1 MKFDL
6 TPFPVGELIEA
17 FESGSIARNP
27 EYQRGAAW
35 SVQQKQ
41 ALIDSVF
48 REYPL
53 PAFFFEV
60 RAKRGLGGKSNEKHE
75 IIDGQQRLLALLE
88 FKADNFELLK
98 SSDTKLRLPLSM
110 REPPAPWEGKRFTDL
125 TPALR
130 KRFLGTNVQVYL
142 VKDVANPDEVR
153 DLFIRLQSGT
163 ALTRQQIRDAWP
175 GQLGPQVERWA
186 GKLTMHPKYS
196 FFRAVDGRGTRDDED
211 DTKDPYVKHRTTCA
225 QLCQL
230 LMGRAESPF
239 STPSIKAGD
248 LDGLYH
254 RYTVFDSTNNPLAS
268 IAEILDDIESV
279 IDRIAGKPK
288 GKRKVPKIAL
298 FALALFLQDVRRGG
312 NLRLTTESKEKLA
325 NAVTEPDIKQNSR
338 ASSGGVIRDYYDR
351 WRATLPEGIAV
362 ALDPKR
368 LFDEPDK
375 KKLRKAA
382 NGMCGLCNEAVAA
395 EDEEYDH
402 HPIPYRDGGRTTID
416 NGRLVHKEC
425 HPRGRPRKD
434 A

>member
-1 MKFDL
+1 MDFELK
-6 TPFPVGELIEA
+6 PFPIGELVDA

-48 REYPL
+48 RDYPL

-60 RAKRGLGGKSNEKHE
+60 KAKKGLGGKANEKHE

-88 FKADNFELLK
+88 FKTDNFELLR

-110 REPPAPWEGKRFTDL
+110 RASPAAWEGKRFSDL
-125 TPALR
+125 TAAL
-130 KRFLGTNVQVYL
+130 KERFLDTEVQVYL
-142 VKDVANPDEVR
+142 VKDVVNADEVR

-175 GQLGPQVERWA
+175 GQLGPRIERWA

-196 FFRAVDGRGTRDDED
+196 FLQAVDGRGTRDDED

-230 LMGRAESPF
+230 LLGRAENPF

-248 LDGLYH
+248 LDGMYH
-254 RYTVFDSTNNPLAS
+254 RYTVLEKANDPLAT
-268 IAEILDDIESV
+268 IEEILGDIESV
-279 IDRIAGKPK
+279 VERIANRPK

-312 NLRLTTESKEKLA
+312 RLKLTTESREKLA
-325 NAVTEPDIKQNSR
+325 RSVSEPAIKQNSR
-338 ASSGGVIRDYYDR
+338 ASSGGVIREYYER
-351 WRATLPEGIAV
+351 WRETLPAGVAV
-362 ALDPKR
+362 ELDGKR
-368 LFDEPDK
+368 AFDAADK
-375 KKLRKAA
+375 TKIRKSQKNACA
-382 NGMCGLCNEAVAA
+382 ICNESVAA
-395 EDEEYDH
+395 EDEEFDH
-402 HPIPYRDGGRTTID
+402 DPIPYRDGGRTVVE

-425 HPRGRPRKD
+425 HPRGRPRSD
-434 A
+434 T